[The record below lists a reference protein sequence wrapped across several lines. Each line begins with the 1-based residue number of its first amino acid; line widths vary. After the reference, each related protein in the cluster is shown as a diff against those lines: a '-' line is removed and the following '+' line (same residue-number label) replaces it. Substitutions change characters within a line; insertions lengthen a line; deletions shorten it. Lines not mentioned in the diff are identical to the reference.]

1 MRERE
6 IKKIK
11 IEKQLYK
18 KYSDGEIE
26 ELKLEFDNYISL
38 LNSIGLNLEDL
49 NKTKQILKLKKKKY
63 KKERGKISNKTSS
76 NSNFNSSKDS
86 SDV

>member
-18 KYSDGEIE
+18 KYTDGEIE
-26 ELKLEFDNYISL
+26 ELK

-49 NKTKQILKLKKKKY
+49 NKKKHVFKLKKKKY
-63 KKERGKISNKTSS
+63 KKEKGKISNKSS
-76 NSNFNSSKDS
+76 SSSNFN
-86 SDV
+86 

>member
-49 NKTKQILKLKKKKY
+49 NKKKHVFKLKKKKY
-63 KKERGKISNKTSS
+63 KKEKGKISNKSSTSS
-76 NSNFNSSKDS
+76 NFN
-86 SDV
+86 

>member
-63 KKERGKISNKTSS
+63 KKERGKISNKSSS

>member
-49 NKTKQILKLKKKKY
+49 NKKKHVFKLKKKKY
-63 KKERGKISNKTSS
+63 KKEKGKICNKSS
-76 NSNFNSSKDS
+76 SSSNFN
-86 SDV
+86 

>member
-49 NKTKQILKLKKKKY
+49 NKKKHVFKLKKKKY
-63 KKERGKISNKTSS
+63 KKEKGKISNKSS
-76 NSNFNSSKDS
+76 SSSNFN
-86 SDV
+86 

>member
-49 NKTKQILKLKKKKY
+49 NKKKHVFKLKKKKY
-63 KKERGKISNKTSS
+63 KKEKGKIFNKSS
-76 NSNFNSSKDS
+76 SSSNFN
-86 SDV
+86 

>member
-6 IKKIK
+6 IKRIK
-11 IEKQLYK
+11 EEKHLYK

-49 NKTKQILKLKKKKY
+49 NKKKHVFKLKKKKY
-63 KKERGKISNKTSS
+63 KKEKGKISNKSSTSS
-76 NSNFNSSKDS
+76 NFN
-86 SDV
+86 

>member
-38 LNSIGLNLEDL
+38 LNSIGLNLDDL
-49 NKTKQILKLKKKKY
+49 NKTKQMLKLKKKKY
-63 KKERGKISNKTSS
+63 KKERGKISNKSSS
-76 NSNFNSSKDS
+76 NSNCNSLKDINE
-86 SDV
+86 V

>member
-49 NKTKQILKLKKKKY
+49 NKKKHIFKLKKKKY
-63 KKERGKISNKTSS
+63 KKEKGKISNKSS
-76 NSNFNSSKDS
+76 SSSNFN
-86 SDV
+86 